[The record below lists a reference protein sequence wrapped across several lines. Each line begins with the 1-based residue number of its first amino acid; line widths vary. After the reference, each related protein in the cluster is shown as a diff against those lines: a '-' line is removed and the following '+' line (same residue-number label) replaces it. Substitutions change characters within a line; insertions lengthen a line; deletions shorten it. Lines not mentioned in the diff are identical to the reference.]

1 MITPISSFGSLF
13 KEVFALNR
21 ESKSSSTYPTLG
33 HFVWSIPQPQPQPQ
47 NQPLSSFGFK
57 LIPPIL
63 PNSQLKRSG
72 SNGVVSRLFESFFG
86 IEIDKLPRN
95 VKLKVKPSC
104 LILDYII
111 DRFKK

>member
-13 KEVFALNR
+13 KEVFAPNR
-21 ESKSSSTYPTLG
+21 VSKSSSTYPSLG
-33 HFVWSIPQPQPQPQ
+33 HFVWSKPQPQPQ

-57 LIPPIL
+57 IIPSTL

-72 SNGVVSRLFESFFG
+72 SNGVVSKLFESFFG

>member
-13 KEVFALNR
+13 KEVFAPNR
-21 ESKSSSTYPTLG
+21 VSKSSSTYPTLG
-33 HFVWSIPQPQPQPQ
+33 HFVWSKPQPQ
-47 NQPLSSFGFK
+47 NQPLSSLGFK
-57 LIPPIL
+57 LIPPTL

-72 SNGVVSRLFESFFG
+72 SNGVVSKLFESFFG